1 MGGTRGDSGKVEYI
15 LTKLETRIAK
25 SRTFLVKVKT
35 HRGEPLN
42 EAADDQFFCSSL
54 PVFLGGIDCV
64 I

>member
-42 EAADDQFFCSSL
+42 EGADDLSETGRVMEKEGKQCR
-54 PVFLGGIDCV
+54 
-64 I
+64 